1 MFYTNVQSLGNYIAL
16 RGIDERGESIR
27 RKIHYEPTLYVT
39 AQKQSQW
46 KTLDGKMVSPVK
58 WGSMKD
64 TRQAMREYP
73 GDVFGIEGFQYSFIS
88 DNYPGLVDYE
98 LSKIRVAFIDIECSS
113 EYGFPDIRRANEE
126 VLAISIKIGDDFKV
140 YGCGEYNPSPGVRYI
155 NCPHEEQLLKTFIDD

>member
-58 WGSMKD
+58 WGPMKD

-88 DNYPGLVDYE
+88 DNYPGLVNYE
-98 LSKIRVAFIDIECSS
+98 LSKI
-113 EYGFPDIRRANEE
+113 
-126 VLAISIKIGDDFKV
+126 
-140 YGCGEYNPSPGVRYI
+140 
-155 NCPHEEQLLKTFIDD
+155 